1 MSSIEMA
8 QEFAGLPSN
17 GVERRKAREDVQL
30 YVPE

>member
-8 QEFAGLPSN
+8 QEYAGLPSN
-17 GVERRKAREDVQL
+17 GMEKRKTREDVQL